1 MQLEVGA
8 TLSGEVVKVSPD
20 GVLVSLPE
28 GQIGLVPVSDSLPLE
43 TMRAQFYSGTHVMVK
58 IVAQGKDD
66 RFTLS
71 ILSSQEEK
79 PSDAFD
85 REFHR
90 LNHVLTNRPSKITL
104 AGTQRDRLVEECI
117 EDWIGQ
123 VEVGL
128 SRIRKHRGKRLSE
141 EFYDR
146 GMDGGLHAQRD
157 AHHR

>member
-43 TMRAQFYSGTHVMVK
+43 TMRAQFYSGAHVMVK
-58 IVAQGKDD
+58 IVVQGKDD

-71 ILSSQEEK
+71 
-79 PSDAFD
+79 SDAFD

-104 AGTQRDRLVEECI
+104 ARTQRDRLVEECI